1 MKSKKKLIVLLA
13 VLAAVIAAAAVLYN
27 KLGQQVEREQI
38 VVNDTVAESIDTEA
52 DKADEDD
59 STEASGSE
67 EENNAG
73 STSEDDSEESDN
85 EGVKAPDF
93 TVYDIDG
100 NAVKLSDFVGKPVV
114 VNFWASW
121 CGPCKSEMPDF
132 NEKYLEMGD
141 EIQFLMVNMTD
152 GSRETVNTASKFIEE
167 QGYEFP
173 VYFDS
178 DIDAATKYGVYSIP
192 TTYFIDADG
201 NAVGMASGMISA
213 ETLQT
218 GIDMINAA
226 G

>member
-38 VVNDTVAESIDTEA
+38 VVNESSAESIDTGTDEDSA
-52 DKADEDD
+52 DANGSGDTADE
-59 STEASGSE
+59 
-67 EENNAG
+67 N
-73 STSEDDSEESDN
+73 EESDN
-85 EGVKAPDF
+85 SSVKAPDF

-100 NAVKLSDFVGKPVV
+100 NAVKLSDFAGKPVV

-152 GSRETVNTASKFIEE
+152 GSRETVDTASKFIEE
-167 QGYEFP
+167 QGYEFS
-173 VYFDS
+173 VFYDT

-218 GIDMINAA
+218 GIDMITNT

>member
-38 VVNDTVAESIDTEA
+38 VVNESSAESIDTGTDEDSA
-52 DKADEDD
+52 DANGSGDTADE
-59 STEASGSE
+59 
-67 EENNAG
+67 N
-73 STSEDDSEESDN
+73 EESDN
-85 EGVKAPDF
+85 SSVKAPDF
-93 TVYDIDG
+93 MVYDIDG
-100 NAVKLSDFVGKPVV
+100 NAVKLSDFSGKPVV

-132 NEKYLEMGD
+132 NEKYLELGD

-152 GSRETVNTASKFIEE
+152 GSRETVDTASEFIEE

-201 NAVGMASGMISA
+201 NAVGRASGMISE

-218 GIDMINAA
+218 GIDLINAA

>member
-59 STEASGSE
+59 STEASVSE
-67 EENNAG
+67 EKDEG
-73 STSEDDSEESDN
+73 SSEDGSEESDN

-93 TVYDIDG
+93 TVYDVDG
-100 NAVKLSDFVGKPVV
+100 NAVKLSDFAGKPIV

-121 CGPCKSEMPDF
+121 CDPCKGEMPDF
-132 NEKYLEMGD
+132 NKKYLELGD
-141 EIQFLMVNMTD
+141 EIQFLMINLTD
-152 GSRETVNTASKFIEE
+152 GSRETVDTASEFVEE

-173 VYFDS
+173 VLYDT

-213 ETLQT
+213 ETLQK
-218 GIDMINAA
+218 GIDLITNA